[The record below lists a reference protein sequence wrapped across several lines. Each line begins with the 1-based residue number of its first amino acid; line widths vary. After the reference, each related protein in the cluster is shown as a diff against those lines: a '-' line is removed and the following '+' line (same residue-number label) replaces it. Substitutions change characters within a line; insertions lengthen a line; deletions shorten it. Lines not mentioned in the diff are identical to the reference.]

1 MNRLKY
7 SHAKERFEDAI
18 TILVKEKKDIRHRL
32 FDINE
37 YIMHLQESELPYE
50 LLDDFREVKGG
61 LQKYKIHKT
70 SKTRSITEKKL
81 NIRNKT
87 GEKIAYK
94 VWNIYHELHFNEEY
108 N

>member
-1 MNRLKY
+1 MNSLKY
-7 SHAKERFEDAI
+7 SHAKEIFEETI
-18 TILVKEKKDIRHRL
+18 TILVTGQKDIRHRL
-32 FDINE
+32 FDIGE

-50 LLDDFREVKGG
+50 LLDNFREVKGS
-61 LQKYKIHKT
+61 LQNYKIHKI

-94 VWNIYHELHFNEEY
+94 VWHIYHELHFNEDY